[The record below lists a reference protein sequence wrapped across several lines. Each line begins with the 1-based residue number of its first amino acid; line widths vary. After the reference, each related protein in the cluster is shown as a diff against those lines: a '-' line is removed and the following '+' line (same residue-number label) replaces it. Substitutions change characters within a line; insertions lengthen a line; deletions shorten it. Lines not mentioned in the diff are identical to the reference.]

1 MFTMNG
7 ITISEGVSEGQAFVL
22 CPHQVI
28 DELEHSANLGL
39 GEELSKYRVAS
50 REFASKLQ
58 HAMSGTV
65 PDKVRDIFGAV
76 AAYIT
81 NQKNIQEIEKL
92 ISLGTPAAEAAQNVL
107 LPKMALFEV
116 DDDDE
121 SNNMSQELGVLM
133 RDFIASINAS
143 SYHRIIDSPQP
154 TEPCVLIASDLTPAR
169 FLSLHTELIRAVVL
183 EDGHASSHLSTVL
196 RDLRIPA
203 VFDVKGVMTVKNG
216 EHVLVD
222 ATRGAVLVE
231 PPQDTARALIARHSQ
246 FDENDDDE
254 IVDSDLEVTVAGSM
268 GAIGEIDRL
277 VSYLNHGLGLLRTEF
292 LFLSCQQEPSCKE
305 MLATFSSIFSRIP
318 PRTPLTIRT
327 FDFAGDKKPLFNQEL
342 DEAGALRNYG
352 AQVGSALLRK
362 ELRAILIAAVGR
374 EVNIVFP
381 LITQISEAKALTD
394 LLDQV
399 IQELDDENIAHG
411 QAVVALMIETPAAVL
426 SARGFAAYGE
436 MFLIG
441 TSSLA
446 EYASAPRAP
455 SDYFTPALSKMVA
468 IACKA
473 AHRAG
478 VRVGIAG
485 RFTMKPELL
494 PFFLAMGSTYF
505 TTDATA
511 IFKLRK
517 ALQRL
522 AERGIKPGFDDAYY
536 DKVMEI
542 DSGRELQRL
551 LFQDQDLSFAIKE

>member
-7 ITISEGVSEGQAFVL
+7 LTISEGVGEGQAFVL

-28 DELEHSANLGL
+28 DELEHNSKLGL
-39 GEELSKYRVAS
+39 GEELSKYRMAS

-65 PDKVRDIFGAV
+65 PDKVRDIFGAM

-81 NQKNIQEIEKL
+81 NPKNTQEIENL
-92 ISLGTPAAEAAQNVL
+92 ISLGTPAVEAAQNVL

-116 DDDDE
+116 ADDE
-121 SNNMSQELGVLM
+121 ESRSMSSELGSLM

-154 TEPCVLIASDLTPAR
+154 NEPCVLIASDLTPAR

-183 EDGHASSHLSTVL
+183 EAGHASSHLSTVL

-203 VFDVKGVMTVKNG
+203 VFGVKGALTVKNG

-222 ATRGAVLVE
+222 ATRGAVLIE
-231 PPQDTARALIARHSQ
+231 PPQDTAQALIARHSQ
-246 FDENDDDE
+246 FNTEDDDE

-277 VSYLNHGLGLLRTEF
+277 ISYLNHGLGLLRTEF
-292 LFLSCQQEPSCKE
+292 LFLSYQQEPSCKE
-305 MLATFSSIFSRIP
+305 MIYTFSSIFSRIP
-318 PRTPLTIRT
+318 HRTPLTIRT

-342 DEAGALRNYG
+342 DESGPLRNYG
-352 AQVGSALLRK
+352 AQVGSSLLRK
-362 ELRAILIAAVGR
+362 ELRAILVAAVGR
-374 EVNIVFP
+374 KVNIIFP
-381 LITQISEAKALTD
+381 LITRISEAQALND
-394 LLDQV
+394 LLDKVMQD
-399 IQELDDENIAHG
+399 LDDEGVAHG
-411 QAVVALMIETPAAVL
+411 QAVVGLMIETPAAVL

-455 SDYFTPALSKMVA
+455 SDYFTPALSKMIA

-473 AHRAG
+473 ANRAG

-485 RFTMKPELL
+485 RFTMKTELL
-494 PFFLAMGSTYF
+494 PFFLAMGATYF

-511 IFKLRK
+511 IFRIRK
-517 ALQRL
+517 ALQLLDEQGVR
-522 AERGIKPGFDDAYY
+522 PGFDDAYY

-542 DSGRELQRL
+542 DSGHDLHRL
-551 LFQDQDLSFAIKE
+551 IFQDQDCGAHL